1 MTPDLEHQKRSRS
14 GHRIYA
20 KRLDNEAKTITTKPY
35 ADLTPD
41 CINRSEQI
49 LNLLKKKQQ
58 KLCDI
63 NQSIQDLIAED
74 EVLDQEIL
82 EAEEFDDQMEQ
93 SIDQIQR
100 FLQRVRPPAPASTS
114 TTPTSSSA

>member
-1 MTPDLEHQKRSRS
+1 MTTDLEHQKRSRT
-14 GHRIYA
+14 GHRVYA

-41 CINRSEQI
+41 SINRSEQI

-63 NQSIQDLIAED
+63 NQSIQDLITED
-74 EVLDQEIL
+74 EVLQQEIM

-93 SIDQIQR
+93 SIAQIQR
-100 FLQRVRPPAPASTS
+100 FLQRVRPPAPASTQ
-114 TTPTSSSA
+114 